1 VSVEEGGGSRAETL
15 TRLGWMPCR
24 TRAPLPLRTAGSGV
38 ASTGLES
45 PSHTPHQPVSLGI
58 LLVLVSV
65 SVLEPGVSN
74 RRGTSPGRWRHGNGT
89 DAEMDDWALTGN
101 TWRMAQRAIA
111 GPFYQHAW
119 RGYRLAGRRKEA
131 PEKCPQTR
139 VSGRKLPC
147 IPAKRRGWGRSWSRR
162 SCGGGLVMS
171 MSADARSHHRPSFL
185 VSCTPP

>member
-1 VSVEEGGGSRAETL
+1 MSRAETL

-45 PSHTPHQPVSLGI
+45 PSQTPHQPLGI
-58 LLVLVSV
+58 PLVLVSRCQF
-65 SVLEPGVSN
+65 SNRGIESN
-74 RRGTSPGRWRHGNGT
+74 RRGTAPGRRRHGNGT
-89 DAEMDDWALTGN
+89 DAGMDDWALTGN

-139 VSGRKLPC
+139 VSAARKLPC

-185 VSCTPP
+185 VSCPPL